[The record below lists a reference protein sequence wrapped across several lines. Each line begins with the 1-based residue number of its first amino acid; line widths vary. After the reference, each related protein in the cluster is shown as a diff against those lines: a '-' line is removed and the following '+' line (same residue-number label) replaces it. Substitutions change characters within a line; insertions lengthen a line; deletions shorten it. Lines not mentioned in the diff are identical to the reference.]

1 MINVVYTLIAL
12 SMLTIFWYLSI
23 NEDDDDMG
31 GGKMIPAYQQ
41 AER

>member
-12 SMLTIFWYLSI
+12 SMLVFWLAL
-23 NEDDDDMG
+23 NEDDDDQD